1 MTADSQGSGGAPRAP
16 RGESSGA
23 DSGMNPDANPDANSD
38 EDSGV
43 NPGADSGASSDA
55 SDARDPAAQF
65 STAAASRVRTAEDGS
80 LDVLAS
86 VGGVRGLVES
96 SLPAAAFLIAFLITE
111 DLIPALIISVVI
123 GLGFALVRL
132 VQKGSLVQSLAG
144 LAGILIC
151 ALVAYR
157 TGDARDFYAWGFL
170 INAGY
175 LLAFLVSIL
184 VRWPFLGLLF
194 GIVRGEGL
202 EWRKDPVRRRKYAL
216 ATWLLLAVPA
226 LRLII
231 QVPLY
236 LADDVAGLGT
246 ARLVMGI
253 PLYALALWVGW
264 LISRPAE
271 PTSPHAPATPTSGV
285 NDDPEQQVD
294 QEKRR

>member
-1 MTADSQGSGGAPRAP
+1 MIADPGRPRSEADSAPHRVQESGQTPEGSL
-16 RGESSGA
+16 
-23 DSGMNPDANPDANSD
+23 
-38 EDSGV
+38 
-43 NPGADSGASSDA
+43 
-55 SDARDPAAQF
+55 DPARQF
-65 STAAASRVRTAEDGS
+65 STAAASRVQTGEDGS

-96 SLPAAAFLIAFLITE
+96 SLPAAAFLVAFLITE
-111 DLIPALIISVVI
+111 ELMTALIISVAI
-123 GLGFALVRL
+123 GLGFAVVRL
-132 VQKGSLVQSLAG
+132 AQKGSLVQSLAG

-184 VRWPFLGLLF
+184 VKWPFLGLLF

-202 EWRKDPVRRRKYAL
+202 DWRRDPARRRRYSL

-226 LRLII
+226 LRLIV

-271 PTSPHAPATPTSGV
+271 TPLEPSAHKA
-285 NDDPEQQVD
+285 D
-294 QEKRR
+294 QEDKW

>member
-1 MTADSQGSGGAPRAP
+1 MKT
-16 RGESSGA
+16 SS
-23 DSGMNPDANPDANSD
+23 
-38 EDSGV
+38 
-43 NPGADSGASSDA
+43 
-55 SDARDPAAQF
+55 
-65 STAAASRVRTAEDGS
+65 DGS

-96 SLPAAAFLIAFLITE
+96 SLPAVVFLVAFLITE
-111 DLIPALIISVVI
+111 ELVPSLIGSVAV
-123 GLGFALVRL
+123 GLAFALARL

-157 TGDARDFYAWGFL
+157 SGDARDFYAWGFL

-175 LLAFLVSIL
+175 LLAFIVSIL

-202 EWRKDPVRRRKYAL
+202 DWRKDPVRRRRYAL
-216 ATWLLLAVPA
+216 ATWILVAVPGA
-226 LRLII
+226 RLLV
-231 QVPLY
+231 QAPLY

-264 LISRPAE
+264 MITRPAA
-271 PTSPHAPATPTSGV
+271 APAVGPLETER
-285 NDDPEQQVD
+285 N
-294 QEKRR
+294 R

>member
-1 MTADSQGSGGAPRAP
+1 MTPEPDGARRAP
-16 RGESSGA
+16 QTSR
-23 DSGMNPDANPDANSD
+23 D
-38 EDSGV
+38 EEMQLRS
-43 NPGADSGASSDA
+43 
-55 SDARDPAAQF
+55 AAG
-65 STAAASRVRTAEDGS
+65 SRVKTSSDGS

-96 SLPAAAFLIAFLITE
+96 SLPAVVFLVAFLITE
-111 DLIPALIISVVI
+111 ELVPSLIGSVAV
-123 GLGFALVRL
+123 GLAFALARL

-157 TGDARDFYAWGFL
+157 SGDARDFYAWGFL

-175 LLAFLVSIL
+175 LLAFIVSIL

-202 EWRKDPVRRRKYAL
+202 DWRKDPVRRRRYAL
-216 ATWLLLAVPA
+216 ATWILVAVPGA
-226 LRLII
+226 RLLV
-231 QVPLY
+231 QAPLY

-264 LISRPAE
+264 MITRPAA
-271 PTSPHAPATPTSGV
+271 APAVGPLETER
-285 NDDPEQQVD
+285 N
-294 QEKRR
+294 R

>member
-1 MTADSQGSGGAPRAP
+1 MTADPGQPRSEP
-16 RGESSGA
+16 
-23 DSGMNPDANPDANSD
+23 DSHPDS
-38 EDSGV
+38 
-43 NPGADSGASSDA
+43 
-55 SDARDPAAQF
+55 ARDPAAQF
-65 STAAASRVRTAEDGS
+65 STAAASRVRTGDDGS
-80 LDVLAS
+80 IDVLAS

-96 SLPAAAFLIAFLITE
+96 SLPAAAFLIAFLVTEELIT
-111 DLIPALIISVVI
+111 ALIISVAI
-123 GLGFALVRL
+123 GVGFAIVRL

-175 LLAFLVSIL
+175 LLAFLISIL
-184 VRWPFLGLLF
+184 VKWPFLGLLF
-194 GIVRGEGL
+194 GVVRGEGL
-202 EWRKDPVRRRKYAL
+202 DWRKDPARRRRYSL

-226 LRLII
+226 LRLIV

-264 LISRPAE
+264 LISRPAQSPLE
-271 PTSPHAPATPTSGV
+271 PSAAEAEQEPA
-285 NDDPEQQVD
+285 EEAE
-294 QEKRR
+294 QEKRW

>member
-1 MTADSQGSGGAPRAP
+1 MSADPAQPRPEQDPKQDPVQGSLQDPVQGPP
-16 RGESSGA
+16 A
-23 DSGMNPDANPDANSD
+23 DSGPHA
-38 EDSGV
+38 
-43 NPGADSGASSDA
+43 
-55 SDARDPAAQF
+55 AAQF
-65 STAAASRVRTAEDGS
+65 STAAGSRVRTGEDGS
-80 LDVLAS
+80 IDVLAS

-96 SLPAAAFLIAFLITE
+96 SLPAAAFLIAFLVTE
-111 DLIPALIISVVI
+111 DLMTALIISVAI
-123 GLGFALVRL
+123 GVGFAVLRL

-184 VRWPFLGLLF
+184 VKWPFLGLLF

-202 EWRKDPVRRRKYAL
+202 DWRRDPVRRRRYSL

-264 LISRPAE
+264 LISRPAQSPLELSPEKPAAE
-271 PTSPHAPATPTSGV
+271 PDHDERG
-285 NDDPEQQVD
+285 
-294 QEKRR
+294 

>member
-1 MTADSQGSGGAPRAP
+1 MTADPGQPRHEPHSAP
-16 RGESSGA
+16 
-23 DSGMNPDANPDANSD
+23 
-38 EDSGV
+38 
-43 NPGADSGASSDA
+43 
-55 SDARDPAAQF
+55 DPAAQF
-65 STAAASRVRTAEDGS
+65 STAAASRVRTGDDGS
-80 LDVLAS
+80 IDVLAS

-96 SLPAAAFLIAFLITE
+96 SLPAAAFLIAFLVTE
-111 DLIPALIISVVI
+111 ELMTALIISVVI
-123 GLGFALVRL
+123 GLGFAVARL

-175 LLAFLVSIL
+175 LVAFLVSIL
-184 VRWPFLGLLF
+184 IKWPFLGLLF
-194 GIVRGEGL
+194 GVVRGEGL
-202 EWRKDPVRRRKYAL
+202 DWRKDPERRRRYSL

-264 LISRPAE
+264 LISRPPQSPLEAGAHEATHPAE
-271 PTSPHAPATPTSGV
+271 Q
-285 NDDPEQQVD
+285 D
-294 QEKRR
+294 KRG

>member
-1 MTADSQGSGGAPRAP
+1 MTADPDQPRHAPHSAP
-16 RGESSGA
+16 
-23 DSGMNPDANPDANSD
+23 
-38 EDSGV
+38 
-43 NPGADSGASSDA
+43 
-55 SDARDPAAQF
+55 DPAAQF
-65 STAAASRVRTAEDGS
+65 STAAASRVRTGDDGS
-80 LDVLAS
+80 IDVLAS

-96 SLPAAAFLIAFLITE
+96 SLPAAAFLIAFLVTE
-111 DLIPALIISVVI
+111 ELMTALIISVVI
-123 GLGFALVRL
+123 GLGFAVARL

-175 LLAFLVSIL
+175 LVAFLVSIL
-184 VRWPFLGLLF
+184 IKWPFLGLLF
-194 GIVRGEGL
+194 GVVRGEGL
-202 EWRKDPVRRRKYAL
+202 DWRKDPARRRRYSL

-264 LISRPAE
+264 LISRPPQSPLEAGAHEATHPAE
-271 PTSPHAPATPTSGV
+271 Q
-285 NDDPEQQVD
+285 D
-294 QEKRR
+294 KRG